1 MAVVKEI
8 YDFLN
13 TKAPFDSQLGF
24 DNSGLLVGR
33 GDGQVSRVLIALDI
47 TEKVVQEAI
56 QVGAELILSH
66 HPVIWDGAKSVTDA
80 TILGR
85 KLLALIENGVA
96 AICAHTNL
104 DAAAGGVNDMLAEKL
119 GLADT
124 KLLKTYGVYENGTPY
139 GIEQIGTYSVGP
151 VSLTDFAQHVKKKL
165 GSNGVRYVDA
175 GRPVKLVAIG
185 GGSCSGSLKDVFAA
199 GCDTFVT
206 ADVKYDTFLEAAALG
221 INLIDA
227 GHYPTENVICPQLAD
242 WLKEEFAE
250 IDVFVSKCHK
260 EVFNCL

>member
-1 MAVVKEI
+1 MATVKEI

-13 TKAPFDSQLGF
+13 IKAPFDSQLGF

-33 GDGQVSRVLIALDI
+33 GDRRVSRVLVALDI
-47 TEKVVQEAI
+47 TERVVQEAI
-56 QVGAELILSH
+56 QVGAELIVSH
-66 HPVIWDGAKSVTDA
+66 HPVIWEGAKTVTDA

-85 KLLALIENGVA
+85 KLLALIENGIA

-104 DAAAGGVNDMLAEKL
+104 DAAVGGVNDALAAKL
-119 GLADT
+119 ELLDV
-124 KLLKTYGVYENGTPY
+124 KLLKTYGQYQDGTEY
-139 GIEQIGTYSVGP
+139 GIEKVGLYANGP
-151 VSLTDFAQHVKKKL
+151 VAVTEFAQFVKTAL
-165 GSNGVRYVDA
+165 ASNGVRYVDT
-175 GRPVKLVAIG
+175 GREVRFVAIG
-185 GGSCSGSLKDVFAA
+185 GGSCSSALKDVCAA

-227 GHYPTENVICPQLAD
+227 GHYPTENVVCPQVAD
-242 WLKEEFAE
+242 WLKNEFSE
-250 IDVFVSKCHK
+250 IKVFVSKCHK